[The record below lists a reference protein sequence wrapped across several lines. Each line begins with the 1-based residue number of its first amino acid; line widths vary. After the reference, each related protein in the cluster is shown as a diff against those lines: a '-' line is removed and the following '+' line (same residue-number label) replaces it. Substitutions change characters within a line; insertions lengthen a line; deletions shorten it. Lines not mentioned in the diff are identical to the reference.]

1 MADTLTL
8 NRRPMHFARETLA
21 SIHTG
26 QLEELLERH
35 YLEIAHFKDIALDI
49 EWDVYEQA
57 EEAGNLRCFSARAD
71 GALIGYVAYLVRH
84 NPHYR
89 GSLQAVQ
96 DVIFI
101 APERRGLFA
110 GSRLIAYADLCL
122 AAEGVQVVYHHAK
135 AAFPMDSIL
144 KRNGYELVD
153 TLWARRLDKKGR

>member
-1 MADTLTL
+1 MADTIHGATL
-8 NRRPMHFARETLA
+8 RFSRETL
-21 SIHTG
+21 STIRSG

-35 YLEIAHFKDIALDI
+35 YREIAHFKDIALDI
-49 EWDVYEQA
+49 AWDVYEMA
-57 EEAGNLRCFSARAD
+57 EAQGKLRCFSARFGGD
-71 GALIGYVAYLVRH
+71 LVGYLAHIVNW

-89 GSLQAVQ
+89 SSLQAIQ

-110 GSRLIAYADLCL
+110 GSRLIAYADACL
-122 AAEGVQVVYHHAK
+122 AEEGVQAVYHHAK

-153 TLWARRLDKKGR
+153 TLWAKRLDGK

>member
-1 MADTLTL
+1 MADTITL
-8 NRRPMHFARETLA
+8 DRTVRFARESLA

-35 YLEIAHFKDIALDI
+35 YREIAHFKDIALDI
-49 EWDVYEQA
+49 DWDVYEGA
-57 EEAGNLRCFSARAD
+57 EEMGKLRCFSARVGGD
-71 GALIGYVAYLVRH
+71 LVGYLGYLVNT
-84 NPHYR
+84 NPHYK

-110 GSRLIAYADLCL
+110 GSRLIAYADACL
-122 AAEGVQVVYHHAK
+122 AQEGVQAVYHHAK

-144 KRNGYELVD
+144 RRNGYELVD
-153 TLWARRLDKKGR
+153 TLWARRLDRK